1 MIRPLTRRTA
11 LATMAGTAFST
22 AATGAAVAQQ
32 RPAARLLTPGL
43 HPLNIVSA
51 HSGEKFSALFIAG
64 KRPGTITMA
73 MLSRL
78 LRDHHSGAIKPI
90 DPALIELLV
99 RIQSK
104 TRQPLQA
111 LSGYRS
117 PLTNLRLRLAD
128 PAGVAEHS
136 FHTRGMAIDFMV
148 AGLSAERL
156 GDIARQCG
164 AGGVG
169 IYAEGF
175 VHVDTGPV
183 REWVG

>member
-1 MIRPLTRRTA
+1 MIRYLTRRAA
-11 LATMAGTAFST
+11 LATMAGSVLSAG
-22 AATGAAVAQQ
+22 ATGTALAQQ
-32 RPAARLLTPGL
+32 RPAARLLAPGL
-43 HPLNIVSA
+43 HPLNVVSA

-64 KRPGTITMA
+64 KPPGTVTMA

-78 LRDHHSGAIKPI
+78 LRDHHTGAVKPI
-90 DPALIELLV
+90 DPALVELLV
-99 RIQSK
+99 RIQSR
-104 TRQPLQA
+104 TRQPMQV

-117 PLTNLRLRLAD
+117 PQTNLMLHLAD

-148 AGLSAERL
+148 AGASVERL

-169 IYAEGF
+169 VYAQGF

>member
-1 MIRPLTRRTA
+1 L
-11 LATMAGTAFST
+11 LA
-22 AATGAAVAQQ
+22 
-32 RPAARLLTPGL
+32 PGL
-43 HPLNIVSA
+43 YPLNVVSA
-51 HSGEKFSALFIAG
+51 HTGEKFAALFIAG

-78 LRDHHSGAIKPI
+78 LRDHHTGAIKPI

-99 RIQSK
+99 RIQSR

-117 PLTNLRLRLAD
+117 PLTNHRLHLAN
-128 PAGVAEHS
+128 PVGVAEHS

-148 AGLSAERL
+148 AGMSADRL

-169 IYAEGF
+169 VYAEGF